1 MKELTPSSSKPSSSS
16 EQGKQNRSQQASG
29 RGRAHSHRHHGRGKH
44 APRKGKQVPGIVRR
58 ETSAGGIIFRIRAG
72 AVEVFFI
79 KDSYGRWTFPKGHQE
94 LGETL
99 AETAIREIREETG
112 MTGLAYQ
119 APLGK
124 TSFRFRREG
133 ATIYKSVHYFL
144 FEASATTDATF
155 RTRAEVGEGR
165 ELIQEGQ
172 WVPMRQAFAMSSYKN
187 SDHLLAN
194 AFRII
199 GARHDVSAVAPG
211 RHRRHRHRGR
221 KK

>member
-1 MKELTPSSSKPSSSS
+1 MKEMTPSSIKPSSSS
-16 EQGKQNRSQQASG
+16 EQAKPNRSPQAPEGS
-29 RGRAHSHRHHGRGKH
+29 RPHHRRHGRRKYGANKKKTQGKGRTG
-44 APRKGKQVPGIVRR
+44 PERR

-72 AVEVFFI
+72 VVEVFFI
-79 KDSYGRWTFPKGHQE
+79 KDSYGRWSFPKGHQE

-99 AETAIREIREETG
+99 AETAIREISEETG

-144 FEASATTDATF
+144 FEAAATADAKF

-165 ELIQEGQ
+165 ELIQEGR
-172 WVPMRQAFAMSSYKN
+172 WVPMRQAFSTSSYKN

-199 GARHDVSAVAPG
+199 GSRHDVATLSSA
-211 RHRRHRHRGR
+211 HRPRRRR
-221 KK
+221 